1 MEMSTKSFWSRE
13 NQFSN
18 HRRTVLQPPEN
29 PNKERKY
36 SNKRSTEPDGSENK
50 RRKTCTP
57 GEVPLNSHKQFV
69 KEWAE
74 KYPQW
79 HRGEKYIFVGAKDGA
94 AVKRLFSSDP
104 PMPVDHLIRIAVAA
118 WQRTDLF
125 NCRQASSISGF
136 VSRINDIRAE
146 LNSTR
151 NGKNVDHNQ
160 MQEKTK
166 INVRIE

>member
-1 MEMSTKSFWSRE
+1 
-13 NQFSN
+13 
-18 HRRTVLQPPEN
+18 
-29 PNKERKY
+29 
-36 SNKRSTEPDGSENK
+36 
-50 RRKTCTP
+50 
-57 GEVPLNSHKQFV
+57 
-69 KEWAE
+69 
-74 KYPQW
+74 
-79 HRGEKYIFVGAKDGA
+79 
-94 AVKRLFSSDP
+94 
-104 PMPVDHLIRIAVAA
+104 MPVDHLIRIAVAA